1 MHIKTAAAGAAAC
14 LVAVPVTL
22 YAQNAPKADDPL
34 SEVVVTASRAGDGV
48 RSDLLGASFTVID
61 PADLEGRQIRIVSDV
76 LRDVPGIAV
85 SRTGAVGG
93 LTQVRLRGAE
103 GNQTLVL
110 IDGIKASDPYAGE
123 FDFATL
129 IADDVA
135 RVEVLRGQQ
144 SALYGSDAIGGVI
157 NYITLTGKEM
167 PGTRLRVEGGSFGT
181 ADLSARTAGVAGP
194 LDYSLSAG
202 YQSTDGTPT
211 SRFGSRDLG
220 SDNTAASA
228 RLIYSASDDARI
240 KAVVRYS
247 RTKADTNDQ
256 DFNYPPGPTYGF
268 VIDTPGS
275 FYKNRALY
283 SLLRGELDTFGG
295 NWSHALQVQGVD
307 SKRDGFDDNEPSYGD
322 DGARQR
328 YSYETTVRF
337 GSDAVKQSVTGA
349 LDYERE
355 TFQNRSPFLTEEQS
369 MERSLTT
376 KGVVVQYD
384 ATINDR
390 IGLGAALR
398 YDDNSRFDS
407 DTTYR
412 LQASY
417 LFDSGTRLHAA
428 AGSGTK
434 NPGIFELYGY
444 DPDTFIGNPNLK
456 PEKSHGWE
464 AGIEQRFLD
473 DRARIDVTWFDSR
486 LKDEIF
492 TVYDTSYVFS
502 SPANKTA
509 ESTQKGVE
517 VSFEAR
523 LGGAWRLDASYTH
536 LDAKELD
543 TLTGRMVE
551 EVRRPPNIASLNIG
565 WRGLEAQRL
574 GLDFTVRYN
583 GEQYDNNYTMVV
595 ATPRVQLDSYTL
607 VNLGADYRF
616 TDNFQLYARVENLLD
631 ETYEEVFTY
640 RTPGRAEYAGVRFS
654 F

>member
-1 MHIKTAAAGAAAC
+1 
-14 LVAVPVTL
+14 
-22 YAQNAPKADDPL
+22 
-34 SEVVVTASRAGDGV
+34 
-48 RSDLLGASFTVID
+48 
-61 PADLEGRQIRIVSDV
+61 
-76 LRDVPGIAV
+76 
-85 SRTGAVGG
+85 
-93 LTQVRLRGAE
+93 
-103 GNQTLVL
+103 
-110 IDGIKASDPYAGE
+110 
-123 FDFATL
+123 
-129 IADDVA
+129 
-135 RVEVLRGQQ
+135 
-144 SALYGSDAIGGVI
+144 
-157 NYITLTGKEM
+157 
-167 PGTRLRVEGGSFGT
+167 
-181 ADLSARTAGVAGP
+181 
-194 LDYSLSAG
+194 
-202 YQSTDGTPT
+202 
-211 SRFGSRDLG
+211 
-220 SDNTAASA
+220 
-228 RLIYSASDDARI
+228 
-240 KAVVRYS
+240 
-247 RTKADTNDQ
+247 
-256 DFNYPPGPTYGF
+256 
-268 VIDTPGS
+268 
-275 FYKNRALY
+275 
-283 SLLRGELDTFGG
+283 
-295 NWSHALQVQGVD
+295 
-307 SKRDGFDDNEPSYGD
+307 
-322 DGARQR
+322 
-328 YSYETTVRF
+328 
-337 GSDAVKQSVTGA
+337 
-349 LDYERE
+349 
-355 TFQNRSPFLTEEQS
+355 

-376 KGVVVQYD
+376 KGAVVQYD

-616 TDNFQLYARVENLLD
+616 TDNFQFYARVENLLD